1 VEQLMVGLR
10 RAVFSGAA
18 SARTAFALDD
28 DTPITSRAPKL
39 YLKLGERGGTPADFA
54 VAGYGGTISV
64 VGTPAA
70 YGVLTSKGTGI
81 RLGTAAYLQASHHA
95 VFTTSGAATAN
106 TIVESEAT
114 FSIHCA
120 FPAVLQNDWV
130 IFSKADNATDLSSSV
145 SLRVHAN
152 GSVELR
158 VREHKYRPDVRMRT
172 AAGVVTQGSEHHFTV
187 SLGYAGAW
195 FTVDGRQAELGFK
208 NTLAWW
214 GLDHRHNGV
223 EEGGTA
229 VSTRVTNTS
238 AIRLGRT
245 GDQSTSADIV
255 VTKFA
260 VFYGGVAR
268 TTKGQQT
275 LGLTLADAQALAGAS
290 GPALPDP
297 RFSAVSHSPA
307 AGANTIQAAI
317 NAATPNGTV
326 ILSGNYTQ
334 SVDLVLKK
342 GVRLTT
348 SGSATVTFTNDAKLT
363 SAVPTAMPALTG
375 GGTLAAGAQTY
386 AAANS
391 LTDDAVFV
399 VVDRT
404 ALGTLYQVQGVHNL
418 AAKKSDMIPLR
429 SRTASAV
436 TFTRAPFFT
445 YATGTR
451 LATRGFEPTVDIAID
466 GNITFTRNGGTEANT
481 LLQLHALRRARFNGI
496 TVRQTTTTVEYLLAC
511 ILYGC
516 VEVAFNGCTV
526 TTTSPQGADSSRHP
540 YAMKFAGCANY
551 DVFAHTGHSNGW
563 HALDNESDNVDD
575 VWGLNSAVPT
585 AVFSGQFG
593 DIRNSTMSST
603 NNNFPCICH
612 TSNHIRM
619 LDLAFTSGGGTSIDG
634 YAHNIETIVANSG
647 GRNTQIAHTRG
658 VGATRIWHC
667 DFNNN
672 LGNWGNGSFG
682 MTKCNYGD
690 LHYLTPPDTSTF
702 GRVPHDGSN
711 IFTDVDTARNGLPL

>member
-1 VEQLMVGLR
+1 MLGAL
-10 RAVFSGAA
+10 RAVLPGAA
-18 SARTAFALDD
+18 FADVGAPQYD

-39 YLKLGERGGTPADFA
+39 YLKLQENSGTPIDFA
-54 VAGYGGTISV
+54 GAGYGGTISV

-70 YGVLTSKGTGI
+70 YGVSTNKGNGI
-81 RLGTAAYLQASHHA
+81 RLGTSAYIQATHHS
-95 VFTTSGAATAN
+95 VFTTTGAATAN
-106 TIVESEAT
+106 TIVESEVT

-120 FPAVLQNDWV
+120 FPAVLQDNWV
-130 IFSKADNATDLSSSV
+130 IFSKADNAADLSSSV

-158 VREHKYRPDVRMRT
+158 VREHKYRPDVRMKT
-172 AAGVVTQGSEHHFTV
+172 AAGVITQGSQHHFTV

-229 VSTRVTNTS
+229 VSTRVTNAS

-245 GDQSTSADIV
+245 GEQSTSADIV

-260 VFYGGVAR
+260 VFYGGAAR

-275 LGLTLADAQALAGAS
+275 LGLTLADAQALAGAA
-290 GPALPDP
+290 GPVLPDP
-297 RFSAVSHSPA
+297 GFSAVSQSPA

-317 NAATPNGTV
+317 NAATPSGTV
-326 ILSGNYTQ
+326 TLSGNYTQ

-363 SAVPTAMPALTG
+363 TAVPTAMPALTR

-386 AAANS
+386 AATNA
-391 LTDDAVFV
+391 LTDDAIFI
-399 VVDRT
+399 VVDGA
-404 ALGTLYQVQGVHNL
+404 ALGTLYQVSGVHNL

-429 SRTASAV
+429 SRTPSAI

-451 LATRGFEPTVDIAID
+451 LATRGFEPTVDVAVD
-466 GNITFTRNGGTEANT
+466 GNITFTKNGGTEANI
-481 LLQLHALRRARFNGI
+481 LLELHALRRARFNGI

-511 ILYGC
+511 ILFGC

-526 TTTSPQGADSSRHP
+526 TTTSPQGPDSSRHP
-540 YAMKFAGCANY
+540 YALKFAGCANY
-551 DVFAHTGHSNGW
+551 DVFAHTGHSNDW
-563 HALDNESDNVDD
+563 HAMDNESDNVDD
-575 VWGLNSAVPT
+575 IWGLTNAVPS
-585 AVFSGQFG
+585 ALFSGQFG
-593 DIRNSTMSST
+593 DIRNSSMSST

-634 YAHNIETIVANSG
+634 YAHNIETIVASSG

-690 LHYLTPPDTSTF
+690 LHYLTPPDTSNFTV
-702 GRVPHDGSN
+702 VPGDGTN
-711 IFTDVDTARNGLPL
+711 TFTDVDTAINGFPFS

>member
-1 VEQLMVGLR
+1 MLGAL
-10 RAVFSGAA
+10 RAVLPGAA
-18 SARTAFALDD
+18 FADVGAPQYD

-39 YLKLGERGGTPADFA
+39 YLKLQENSGTPIDFA
-54 VAGYGGTISV
+54 GAGYGGTISV

-70 YGVLTSKGTGI
+70 YGVSTNKGNGI
-81 RLGTAAYLQASHHA
+81 RLGTSAYIQATHHS
-95 VFTTSGAATAN
+95 VFTTTGAATAN
-106 TIVESEAT
+106 TIVESEVT

-120 FPAVLQNDWV
+120 FPAVLQDNWV
-130 IFSKADNATDLSSSV
+130 IFSKADNAADLSSSV

-158 VREHKYRPDVRMRT
+158 VREHKYRPDVRMKT
-172 AAGVVTQGSEHHFTV
+172 AAGVITQGSQHHFTV

-229 VSTRVTNTS
+229 VSTRVTNAS

-245 GDQSTSADIV
+245 GEQSTSADIV

-260 VFYGGVAR
+260 VFYGGAAR

-275 LGLTLADAQALAGAS
+275 LGLTLADAQALAGAA
-290 GPALPDP
+290 GPVLPDP
-297 RFSAVSHSPA
+297 RFSAVSQSPA

-317 NAATPNGTV
+317 NAATPSGTV
-326 ILSGNYTQ
+326 TLSGNYTQ

-363 SAVPTAMPALTG
+363 TAVPTAMPALTR

-386 AAANS
+386 AATNA
-391 LTDDAVFV
+391 LTDDAIFI
-399 VVDRT
+399 VVD
-404 ALGTLYQVQGVHNL
+404 QVSGVHNL

-429 SRTASAV
+429 SRTPSAI

-451 LATRGFEPTVDIAID
+451 LATRGFEPTVDVAVD
-466 GNITFTRNGGTEANT
+466 GNITFTKNGGTEANI
-481 LLQLHALRRARFNGI
+481 LLELHALRRARFNGI

-511 ILYGC
+511 ILFGC

-526 TTTSPQGADSSRHP
+526 TTTSPQGPDSSRHP
-540 YAMKFAGCANY
+540 YALKFAGCANY
-551 DVFAHTGHSNGW
+551 DVFAHTGHSNDW
-563 HALDNESDNVDD
+563 HAMDNESDNVDD
-575 VWGLNSAVPT
+575 IWGLTNAVPS
-585 AVFSGQFG
+585 ALFSGQFG
-593 DIRNSTMSST
+593 DIRNSSMSST

-634 YAHNIETIVANSG
+634 YAHNIETIVASSG

-690 LHYLTPPDTSTF
+690 LHYLTPPDTSNFTV
-702 GRVPHDGSN
+702 VPGDGTN
-711 IFTDVDTARNGLPL
+711 TFTDVDTAINGFPFS

>member
-1 VEQLMVGLR
+1 MLGAL
-10 RAVFSGAA
+10 RAVLPGAA
-18 SARTAFALDD
+18 VANVGSAQYD

-39 YLKLGERGGTPADFA
+39 YLKLEENSGTPTDFA
-54 VAGYGGTISV
+54 GAGYGGTISV

-70 YGVLTSKGTGI
+70 YGVSTSKGNGI
-81 RLGTAAYLQASHHA
+81 RLGTAAFIQAPHHSL
-95 VFTTSGAATAN
+95 FTTPGAGTAN
-106 TIVESEAT
+106 TIVESEVT

-130 IFSKADNATDLSSSV
+130 IFSKADKATDLSSSV

-158 VREHKYRPDVRMRT
+158 VREHKCRPDVRMRT
-172 AAGVVTQGSEHHFTV
+172 AAGVVTQGSQHHFTV

-255 VTKFA
+255 VTQFA

-268 TTKGQQT
+268 TTKDQQT

-290 GPALPDP
+290 GPVLPDP
-297 RFSAVSHSPA
+297 RFSAVSQSPV

-326 ILSGNYTQ
+326 ILSGSYTQ

-348 SGSATVTFTNDAKLT
+348 SGSATITFTNDANLT
-363 SAVPTAMPALTG
+363 TAVPTAMPALTG
-375 GGTLAAGAQTY
+375 GGALAAGAQTY
-386 AAANS
+386 SVTNS

-399 VVDRT
+399 VVDST
-404 ALGTLYQVQGVHNL
+404 ALGTLYQVEGVHNL

-429 SRTASAV
+429 SRTVSAV

-445 YATGTR
+445 YPTGTR
-451 LATRGFEPTVDIAID
+451 LATRGFEPTVDVAID
-466 GNITFTRNGGTEANT
+466 GNITFTKNGGTEVNT
-481 LLQLHALRRARFNGI
+481 LFAMEALRRARFNNI
-496 TVRQTTTTVEYLLAC
+496 TVEQITTTVEYLVAARFR
-511 ILYGC
+511 GC
-516 VEVAFNGCTV
+516 VEVIMSGCTV
-526 TTTSPQGADSSRHP
+526 RTTSPQGPDSSRHP
-540 YAMKFAGCANY
+540 YAMTFAGCAHY
-551 DVFAHTGHSNGW
+551 DVFNHVGHSNDW
-563 HALDNESDNVDD
+563 HAVDSESNNTDD
-575 VWGLNSAVPT
+575 EWNLNSAVPGGLWG
-585 AVFSGQFG
+585 AHFG
-593 DIRNSTMSST
+593 DFRKCTLSST
-603 NNNFPCICH
+603 NNNFPGICH
-612 TSNHIRM
+612 TSNHIRFLDM
-619 LDLAFTSGGGTSIDG
+619 LFTSGGGISVDG
-634 YAHNIETIVANSG
+634 YAHNFECIVASSG

-711 IFTDVDTARNGLPL
+711 TFTDVDTATNGFPF